1 MGPRNI
7 EGHGK
12 KSEILRDGNH
22 TRIIFQL
29 KTAMGN
35 NREEL
40 KDAKVKNME
49 LKSVPFTHSL
59 NGKGV
64 VAYF

>member
-1 MGPRNI
+1 
-7 EGHGK
+7 
-12 KSEILRDGNH
+12 
-22 TRIIFQL
+22 
-29 KTAMGN
+29 MGN